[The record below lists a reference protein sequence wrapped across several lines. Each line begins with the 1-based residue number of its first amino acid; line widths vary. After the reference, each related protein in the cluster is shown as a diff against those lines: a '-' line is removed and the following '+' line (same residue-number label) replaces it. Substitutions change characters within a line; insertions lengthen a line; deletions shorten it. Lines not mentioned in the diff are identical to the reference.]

1 MASKAMAGSH
11 ADHLD
16 LQSLAILSLLPQM
29 EQNQQD
35 FASFQ
40 TVTGLHPCVKYSYK
54 STHRSIQYHL
64 EKKRL
69 DRRVWQFLFMMAAS
83 LKRSFPAWKSHF
95 MMKALP
101 RRSITSWR
109 FLSTAAPLRRSM
121 FLLGSLILALF
132 PHCPDAMTVLTTTI
146 RVVMRLIS
154 SILIRGITIN
164 FAACEALNGH
174 GAKPPHQRVNH
185 FRIPSQ
191 EYLGR
196 LPETPISQQSQ
207 RSSLE
212 HSLSLGGGSGTLRRM
227 ILRGQ
232 PEEPVRAGRRSR

>member
-40 TVTGLHPCVKYSYK
+40 TVTGLHPCVKYSHK
-54 STHRSIQYHL
+54 STHRSIQYDL

-69 DRRVWQFLFMMAAS
+69 DRRVWQFLFMMAAF
-83 LKRSFPAWKSHF
+83 LKRAIPAWKSHF
-95 MMKALP
+95 TMTALL
-101 RRSITSWR
+101 RRSIPSWK

-146 RVVMRLIS
+146 RVVMRLIT
-154 SILIRGITIN
+154 SIRIRGITIN
-164 FAACEALNGH
+164 FAAGEALNGH

-191 EYLGR
+191 EYLER

>member
-1 MASKAMAGSH
+1 
-11 ADHLD
+11 
-16 LQSLAILSLLPQM
+16 M

-40 TVTGLHPCVKYSYK
+40 TVTGLHPCVKYSHK
-54 STHRSIQYHL
+54 STHRSIQYDL

-69 DRRVWQFLFMMAAS
+69 DRRVWQFLFMIAAF
-83 LKRSFPAWKSHF
+83 LKRAIPAWKSHF
-95 MMKALP
+95 TMTALL
-101 RRSITSWR
+101 RRSIPSWK

-121 FLLGSLILALF
+121 FLLGCLILALF

-146 RVVMRLIS
+146 RVVMRLITN
-154 SILIRGITIN
+154 IRIRGITIN
-164 FAACEALNGH
+164 FAAGEALNGH

-212 HSLSLGGGSGTLRRM
+212 PDKSNQCWEFRDSDPKLKLW
-227 ILRGQ
+227 
-232 PEEPVRAGRRSR
+232 